1 LKENAMKVKEI
12 KEMTMEELDQQLED
26 IKKEQFNLQ
35 LQQVSGQLE
44 NPARVKELRRMVAR
58 IKTIQSQKVEG

>member
-1 LKENAMKVKEI
+1 MKVKDI

-26 IKKEQFNLQ
+26 IRKEQFNLQ

-44 NPARVKELRRMVAR
+44 NPARVKELRRTVAR
-58 IKTIQSQKVEG
+58 IKTLQNQKAEG

>member
-1 LKENAMKVKEI
+1 MKVKEL
-12 KEMTMEELDQQLED
+12 KEMTMEELDQQMLD

-44 NPARVKELRRMVAR
+44 NSARVKELRRTVAR
-58 IKTIQSQKVEG
+58 IKTIQNQKVEG

>member
-1 LKENAMKVKEI
+1 MKVKEI
-12 KEMTMEELDQQLED
+12 KEMTMEELDQQLQD

-44 NPARVKELRRMVAR
+44 NSARVKDLRRTVAR
-58 IKTIQSQKVEG
+58 IRTIQNQKVEG

>member
-1 LKENAMKVKEI
+1 MKVKEL
-12 KEMTMEELDQQLED
+12 KEMTVEELNQQLVE

-44 NPARVKELRRMVAR
+44 NPARIKELRRSVAR
-58 IKTIQSQKVEG
+58 IKTIQTLKKVEG

>member
-1 LKENAMKVKEI
+1 MKVKEI

-44 NPARVKELRRMVAR
+44 NPARVKELRRTVAR
-58 IKTIQSQKVEG
+58 IKTIQNQNVEG

>member
-1 LKENAMKVKEI
+1 MKAKEL
-12 KEMTMEELDQQLED
+12 KEMTMEELNQQLED

-44 NPARVKELRRMVAR
+44 NPTRMKDLRRTVAR
-58 IKTIQSQKVEG
+58 IKTIQNQKVEG